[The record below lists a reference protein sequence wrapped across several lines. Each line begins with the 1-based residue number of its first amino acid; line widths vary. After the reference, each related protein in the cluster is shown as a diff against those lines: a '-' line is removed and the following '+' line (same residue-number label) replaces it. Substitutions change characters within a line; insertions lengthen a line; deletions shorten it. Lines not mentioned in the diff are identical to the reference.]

1 MSTHSTQQIDVDTGQ
16 IEDRNANNMKNNPYP
31 NKEVLNLVENQQ
43 RNEDLNK
50 SSCKGILIE
59 MEYCNQ

>member
-1 MSTHSTQQIDVDTGQ
+1 MSTHLTQQIDVDTGQ
-16 IEDRNANNMKNNPYP
+16 IEDRNVNNMKNNPYP

-43 RNEDLNK
+43 RNEDSNEI
-50 SSCKGILIE
+50 SCKGILIE